1 MGSKT
6 RNFDF
11 FDVKYN
17 HRGIK
22 MKVTSNFFKND
33 ISRLRS
39 LPMGSK
45 PQIFDFFDVKYNH
58 RGIKIESYLKL
69 FQK

>member
-1 MGSKT
+1 
-6 RNFDF
+6 
-11 FDVKYN
+11 
-17 HRGIK
+17 